1 MNAVRANMA
10 ELGWILFSVAWPA
23 AGYSQP
29 RYESDYDHTMIGQQ
43 YYESDYDYTT
53 NYESDYDYTTIGV
66 DGGVVYEAAPN
77 CINLN
82 TFVDEIG
89 DDCCA
94 WHGYNCSAAVSEYSY
109 TDKGQADV
117 LAQCPLTCSTC
128 MDMVTFVDEQG
139 YECCGWSG
147 HDCGTAVSEWNYTN
161 KGQADVY
168 AQCPLTC
175 GTCTP
180 GGSCMD
186 SVTFV
191 DEQGYAC
198 CAWQMYNCS
207 AAVSVWNYT
216 ENGQADLFAQCG
228 LTCGTCN
235 PDEGASYELTEPGV
249 ETSTLVSKALGNIL
263 DLTVRSTHGDRG

>member
-1 MNAVRANMA
+1 M
-10 ELGWILFSVAWPA
+10 G
-23 AGYSQP
+23 
-29 RYESDYDHTMIGQQ
+29 
-43 YYESDYDYTT
+43 
-53 NYESDYDYTTIGV
+53 TTIGV

-82 TFVDEIG
+82 TFVDEIV

-128 MDMVTFVDEQG
+128 MDM
-139 YECCGWSG
+139 
-147 HDCGTAVSEWNYTN
+147 
-161 KGQADVY
+161 
-168 AQCPLTC
+168 
-175 GTCTP
+175 
-180 GGSCMD
+180 
-186 SVTFV
+186 VTFV